1 MSSPSPLHPHH
12 PATQN
17 LEVTQWW
24 NERYYR
30 QRFPSTNAH
39 RRLPPPSFAVVVDLH
54 HQMESSADLHP
65 QSASDSFRIL
75 LPLDVANLIFSLEIQ
90 RRILISGSI
99 HYPRSTVEIG
109 FSVWLK
115 YVPGIRFRTDNEP
128 FKAAMQGFTQKIVG
142 MLKAKNLFESQGGPI
157 ILSQI
162 ENEYGAQGKS
172 FGAAGKA
179 YINWAAKL
187 AVELNTGV
195 PTWSHQ
201 P

>member
-1 MSSPSPLHPHH
+1 MSSPSPLHPHY

-17 LEVTQWW
+17 LEVTQWR

-30 QRFPSTNAH
+30 RRVPSTNATEDRH
-39 RRLPPPSFAVVVDLH
+39 HHRLLLSPTSTLNWRVSPISTLNRRLILFTFSSLSMLLIWSSPSKSKR
-54 HQMESSADLHP
+54 ESSFLAP
-65 QSASDSFRIL
+65 YITPEA
-75 LPLDVANLIFSLEIQ
+75 PLK
-90 RRILISGSI
+90 
-99 HYPRSTVEIG
+99 G
-109 FSVWLK
+109 FPVWLK
-115 YVPGIRFRTDNEP
+115 YVPGISFITDNEP
-128 FKAAMQGFTQKIVG
+128 FKAAMQGFIQKIVG
-142 MLKAKNLFESQGGPI
+142 MLKAENLFESQGGPI

-179 YINWAAKL
+179 YINWAAKM

-195 PTWSHQ
+195 PMRSHQ